1 MSDITRHISTQ
12 FDEELNDVRQA
23 SLLMAREVQRQLEDA
38 ILAIGTGDGAL
49 ADQVLTNDSRINE
62 LELDIDNACTQ
73 LIARRQPTAR
83 DLRQIITTFRTI
95 SDLERIG
102 DESKKI
108 ARVAKK
114 TFSSDQ
120 KHLLANLENFA
131 ETVLAM
137 FRTVLQ
143 AFNELDA
150 DAALEVHYFDKKIDR
165 QYEAMLRQLMTHMME
180 DPSSV
185 PLIMD
190 VVFSAR
196 ALERI
201 GDRCKNI
208 AEYVIYKVHG
218 QDVRHASRSTMKAIL
233 SESDAD

>member
-1 MSDITRHISTQ
+1 MNDSKRHISTQ
-12 FDEELNDVRQA
+12 FDEELNDVRDA
-23 SLLMAREVQRQLEDA
+23 SLRMAREVQQQLSDA
-38 ILAIGTGDGAL
+38 IRAISTADHEL
-49 ADQVLTNDSRINE
+49 ADQVLSNDSKINE
-62 LELDIDNACTQ
+62 FEVDIDNACTQ

-83 DLRQIITTFRTI
+83 DLRQIMTTFRTI
-95 SDLERIG
+95 GDLERIG

-108 ARVAKK
+108 ARVAQK
-114 TFSSDQ
+114 TFSSEQ
-120 KHLLANLENFA
+120 KHLLASLENFA
-131 ETVLAM
+131 ETVLDM
-137 FRTVLQ
+137 LRTVLQ
-143 AFNELDA
+143 AFTELDA
-150 DAALEVHYFDKKIDR
+150 DSALDVHYFDKKIDR

-185 PLIMD
+185 PKIMD

-218 QDVRHASRSTMKAIL
+218 QDVRHVSRSTMKAIL
-233 SESDAD
+233 RDTDA

>member
-1 MSDITRHISTQ
+1 MNDSKRHISTQ
-12 FDEELNDVRQA
+12 FDEELNDVREA
-23 SLLMAREVQRQLEDA
+23 SLLMAREVQQQLSDA
-38 ILAIGTGDGAL
+38 IRAISTGDREL
-49 ADQVLTNDSRINE
+49 ADQVLSNDSKINE
-62 LELDIDNACTQ
+62 FEVDIDNACTQ

-102 DESKKI
+102 DETKKI
-108 ARVAKK
+108 ANVAKK
-114 TFSSDQ
+114 TFSSEQ
-120 KHLLANLENFA
+120 KHLLTSLENFA
-131 ETVLAM
+131 ETVLEM
-137 FRTVLQ
+137 LSTVLQ
-143 AFNELDA
+143 AFTELDA
-150 DAALEVHYFDKKIDR
+150 GSALDVHYFDKKIDR

-185 PLIMD
+185 PKIMD

-233 SESDAD
+233 RDSDE